1 MKKIPQTNTL
11 NSLDSIKEKKSLKRN
26 DRFNIL
32 MKNNDIIVAEI
43 LINTFLSRLTLMITC
58 S

>member
-1 MKKIPQTNTL
+1 MKKIPKTNTL

-43 LINTFLSRLTLMITC
+43 LINTFLFSLTLMITC